1 LEDLAEFVVDYASKL
16 GVTYVDVRIEKHYD
30 ETIEVMNS
38 VPEKHIVIR
47 ERGAGIRILA
57 NGAWGF
63 QSTTNLNR
71 EGLKKAAEIAFKVSY
86 SCYVIQYIDKFI
98 QSVNCVIWG
107 L

>member
-1 LEDLAEFVVDYASKL
+1 MEDLAEFVVDYASKL

-57 NGAWGF
+57 NGAWGVSINNKF
-63 QSTTNLNR
+63 KSR
-71 EGLKKAAEIAFKVSY
+71 RLKES
-86 SCYVIQYIDKFI
+86 
-98 QSVNCVIWG
+98 G
-107 L
+107 